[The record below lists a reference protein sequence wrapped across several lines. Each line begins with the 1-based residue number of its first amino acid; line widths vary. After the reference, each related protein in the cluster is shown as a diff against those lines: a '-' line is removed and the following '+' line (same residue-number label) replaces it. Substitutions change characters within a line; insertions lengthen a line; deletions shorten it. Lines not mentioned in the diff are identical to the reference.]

1 MCGESSERKGTLT
14 VEPTTKT
21 VAIFGATGRTGQQLV
36 QQALDSGYCVRALA
50 RDPGKLAMQD
60 ERLLVIKGSLSDKE
74 RVAQVIGG
82 ADAVLSVLG
91 PTSNE
96 PTFEIS
102 QGTAGIISA
111 MKKHGVKRLIISAG
125 AGVGD
130 PGDSP
135 KLFNK
140 LINVALKA
148 TARNVYEDML
158 KTVELVRGSGLE
170 WTVVRVPRLTDTP
183 KTGQVRVGMVGKGTG
198 ANLSRADMAEFMLKQ
213 VNDFRHL
220 RQAPVISN

>member
-1 MCGESSERKGTLT
+1 M
-14 VEPTTKT
+14 EPTTKT
-21 VAIFGATGRTGQQLV
+21 VAIFGATGRAGQHLV
-36 QQALDSGYCVRALA
+36 RQALERGDYVCVLA
-50 RDPGKLAMQD
+50 RHPGKLAVQN
-60 ERLLVIKGSLSDKE
+60 ERLVVIQGSLSDTA
-74 RVAQVIGG
+74 RVEQVVAE

-96 PTFEIS
+96 PTFAIS
-102 QGTAGIISA
+102 QGTTTIIKA
-111 MKKHGVKRLIISAG
+111 MKQHGVKRLVISAG

-130 PGDSP
+130 PGDAP

-158 KTVELVRGSGLE
+158 KTVTLVRESGLD

-183 KTGQVRVGMVGKGTG
+183 PTGTVRVGMVGQGTG

-213 VNDFRHL
+213 VDDFRHL
-220 RQAPVISN
+220 RKAPVISN

>member
-1 MCGESSERKGTLT
+1 M
-14 VEPTTKT
+14 EPTTKT
-21 VAIFGATGRTGQQLV
+21 VAIFGATGRAGKHLV
-36 QQALDSGYCVRALA
+36 QQALDRGYCVRALA
-50 RDPGKLAMQD
+50 RDPGKLAMQN
-60 ERLLVIKGSLSDKE
+60 ERLLVIQGSLSDTD
-74 RVAQVIGG
+74 RVEQVIAG

-91 PTSNE
+91 PTNNE

-102 QGTAGIISA
+102 QGTTTIIKA
-111 MKKHGVKRLIISAG
+111 MQQHGVKRLVISAG

-130 PGDSP
+130 PGDAP

-158 KTVELVRGSGLE
+158 KTVALVRESGLD
-170 WTVVRVPRLTDTP
+170 WTVVRVPRLTDTSP
-183 KTGQVRVGMVGKGTG
+183 TGTIRVGMVGQGTG

-213 VNDFRHL
+213 VDDLRHL
-220 RQAPVISN
+220 RKAPVISN

>member
-1 MCGESSERKGTLT
+1 MESTPKTL
-14 VEPTTKT
+14 
-21 VAIFGATGRTGQQLV
+21 ALFGATGRTGRHLL
-36 QQALDSGYCVRALA
+36 QQALERGYNVRVLA
-50 RDPGKLAMQD
+50 RDPGKLAVQS
-60 ERLLVIKGSLSDKE
+60 ERLVVVRGNLKDAACVEEVIT
-74 RVAQVIGG
+74 G

-102 QGTAGIISA
+102 RGTADIMST
-111 MKKHGVKRLIISAG
+111 MKRQGVKRLIISAG

-130 PGDSP
+130 PGDTP

-158 KTVELVRGSGLE
+158 KTVDQVRGSGLE
-170 WTVVRVPRLTDTP
+170 WTVVRVPRLTDGP
-183 KTGQVRVGMVGKGTG
+183 KTGQVRVGMVGQGTG

-213 VNDFRHL
+213 VNDSRHL

>member
-1 MCGESSERKGTLT
+1 MESTPKTL
-14 VEPTTKT
+14 
-21 VAIFGATGRTGQQLV
+21 ALFGATGRTGRHLL
-36 QQALDSGYCVRALA
+36 QQALERGYNVRVLA
-50 RDPGKLAMQD
+50 RDPGKLAVQS
-60 ERLLVIKGSLSDKE
+60 ERLVVVRGNLKDAACVEEVIT
-74 RVAQVIGG
+74 G

-102 QGTAGIISA
+102 RGTADIMST
-111 MKKHGVKRLIISAG
+111 MKRQGVKRLIISAG

-130 PGDSP
+130 PGDTP

-158 KTVELVRGSGLE
+158 KTVDQVRGSGLE
-170 WTVVRVPRLTDTP
+170 WTVVRVPRLMDTP
-183 KTGQVRVGMVGKGTG
+183 RTGKVRVGMVGQGTG
-198 ANLSRADMAEFMLKQ
+198 ANLSRADMAEFMLQQ
-213 VNDFRHL
+213 VDDGRYL

>member
-1 MCGESSERKGTLT
+1 MESTPKTL
-14 VEPTTKT
+14 
-21 VAIFGATGRTGQQLV
+21 ALFGATGRTGRHLL
-36 QQALDSGYCVRALA
+36 QQALERGYNVRVLA
-50 RDPGKLAMQD
+50 RDPGKLAVQS
-60 ERLLVIKGSLSDKE
+60 ERLVVVRGNLKDAACVEEVIT
-74 RVAQVIGG
+74 G

-102 QGTAGIISA
+102 RGTADIMST
-111 MKKHGVKRLIISAG
+111 MKRQGVKRLIISAG

-130 PGDSP
+130 PGDTP

-158 KTVELVRGSGLE
+158 KTVDQVRGSKLE
-170 WTVVRVPRLTDTP
+170 WTVVRVPRLTDGP
-183 KTGQVRVGMVGKGTG
+183 KTGQVRVGMVGQGTG

-213 VNDFRHL
+213 IDDGQHL
-220 RQAPVISN
+220 HKAPVISN

>member
-1 MCGESSERKGTLT
+1 M
-14 VEPTTKT
+14 EPTAKT
-21 VAIFGATGRTGQQLV
+21 LAIFGATGRAGKYLV
-36 QQALDSGYCVRALA
+36 QQALERGYCVRALA
-50 RDPGKLAMQD
+50 RDPGKLALQN
-60 ERLLVIKGSLSDKE
+60 ERLLVIQGSLSDPA
-74 RVAQVIGG
+74 RVEQVIAG

-102 QGTAGIISA
+102 KGTTTMIKA
-111 MKKHGVKRLIISAG
+111 MKQHGVKRLIISAG

-130 PGDSP
+130 PGDTP

-158 KTVELVRGSGLE
+158 KTVALVRESGLE
-170 WTVVRVPRLTDTP
+170 WTVVRVPRLMDTP
-183 KTGQVRVGMVGKGTG
+183 RTGKVRVGMVGQGTG
-198 ANLSRADMAEFMLKQ
+198 ANLSRADMAEFMLQQ
-213 VNDFRHL
+213 VDDGRYL